1 MEAKYTKTRYYIYAA
16 IIVIIV
22 SLSVASSVLYKKNVA
37 LNKKLAES
45 NNNVNAYELFNSEL
59 KDSVL
64 VLNYTIN
71 ALNNSVDS
79 INQKMNAVR
88 KELRVKDKELESISR
103 LVMTSSKKDTVML
116 RDTVFIKGMKIDT
129 TLTDNSWYN
138 LALSLEY
145 PNKITV
151 RPEFN
156 SDTYIVISSSKRIVG
171 KPKVCWIGRLFQKRH
186 VVVEGRIVE
195 KNPYINV
202 NEQRFIKIVD

>member
-1 MEAKYTKTRYYIYAA
+1 MKIRYYIYA
-16 IIVIIV
+16 IITSVIIV
-22 SLSVASSVLYKKNVA
+22 LSVSSSVLYKKNIT
-37 LNKKLAES
+37 LNRELAKS
-45 NNNVNAYELFNSEL
+45 NSNVNAYELFNSEL

-64 VLNYTIN
+64 ILNYTID

-79 INQKMNAVR
+79 INQKMNTVR
-88 KELRVKDKELESISR
+88 KELRVKDNELESISR
-103 LVMTSSKKDTVML
+103 LVMTSSKKDTVVL
-116 RDTVFIKGMKIDT
+116 RDTIFIKGMNIDT

-151 RPEFN
+151 HPEFN

-171 KPKVCWIGRLFQKRH
+171 KPKGCWIGRLFQKRH

>member
-1 MEAKYTKTRYYIYAA
+1 MKIRYYIYA
-16 IIVIIV
+16 IITSVIIV
-22 SLSVASSVLYKKNVA
+22 LSVSSSVLYKKNVT
-37 LNKKLAES
+37 LNRELAKS
-45 NNNVNAYELFNSEL
+45 NSNVNAYELFNSEL

-64 VLNYTIN
+64 VLNYTID

-88 KELRVKDKELESISR
+88 KELRVKDNELESISR
-103 LVMTSSKKDTVML
+103 LVMTSSKKDTVTL
-116 RDTVFIKGMKIDT
+116 RDTIFLKDMKIDT
-129 TLTDNSWYN
+129 TLTDKNWYS

-145 PNKITV
+145 PNKIAV
-151 RPEFN
+151 HPEFN

-171 KPKVCWIGRLFQKRH
+171 KPKACWIGRLFQKRH

>member
-1 MEAKYTKTRYYIYAA
+1 MKIRYYIYA
-16 IIVIIV
+16 IITSVIIV
-22 SLSVASSVLYKKNVA
+22 LSVSSSVLYKKNIT
-37 LNKKLAES
+37 LNRELAKS
-45 NNNVNAYELFNSEL
+45 NSNVNAYELFNSEL

-64 VLNYTIN
+64 ILNYTID

-79 INQKMNAVR
+79 INQKMNTVR
-88 KELRVKDKELESISR
+88 KELRVKDNELESISR
-103 LVMTSSKKDTVML
+103 LVMTSSKKDTVVL
-116 RDTVFIKGMKIDT
+116 RDTIFIKGMNIDT

-151 RPEFN
+151 HPEFN

-171 KPKVCWIGRLFQKRH
+171 KPKGCWIGRLFQKRH
-186 VVVEGRIVE
+186 IVVEGRIVE

>member
-1 MEAKYTKTRYYIYAA
+1 MKIRYYIYA
-16 IIVIIV
+16 IITFVIIV
-22 SLSVASSVLYKKNVA
+22 LSISSSVLYKKNIT
-37 LNKKLAES
+37 LNRELAKS
-45 NNNVNAYELFNSEL
+45 NSNVNAYELFNSEL

-103 LVMTSSKKDTVML
+103 LVMTSSKKDTVVL
-116 RDTVFIKGMKIDT
+116 RDTVLLRGIKIDT
-129 TLTDNSWYN
+129 TITDNSWYSIS
-138 LALSLEY
+138 LSLEY
-145 PNKITV
+145 PNKIAV
-151 RPEFN
+151 HPKFN

-171 KPKVCWIGRLFQKRH
+171 KPNGCWIGRLFQKRH

-195 KNPYINV
+195 KNPYIKV
-202 NEQRFIKIVD
+202 DEQRFIKIVD

>member
-1 MEAKYTKTRYYIYAA
+1 MKIRYYIYA
-16 IIVIIV
+16 IITSVIIV
-22 SLSVASSVLYKKNVA
+22 LSVSSSVLYKKNIT
-37 LNKKLAES
+37 LNRELAKS
-45 NNNVNAYELFNSEL
+45 NSNVNAYELFNSEL

-151 RPEFN
+151 HPEFN
-156 SDTYIVISSSKRIVG
+156 SDTYIIISSSKRIVG
-171 KPKVCWIGRLFQKRH
+171 KPKGCWIGRLFQKRH
-186 VVVEGRIVE
+186 VVVEGRVVE
-195 KNPYINV
+195 KNPYIKV
-202 NEQRFIKIVD
+202 DEQRFIKIVD

>member
-1 MEAKYTKTRYYIYAA
+1 MKIRYYIYA
-16 IIVIIV
+16 IITFVIIV
-22 SLSVASSVLYKKNVA
+22 LSVSSSVLYKKNIT
-37 LNKKLAES
+37 LNRELAKS
-45 NNNVNAYELFNSEL
+45 NSNVNAYELFNSEL

-103 LVMTSSKKDTVML
+103 LVMTSSKKDTIVL
-116 RDTVFIKGMKIDT
+116 RDTVFIRGMKIDT

-171 KPKVCWIGRLFQKRH
+171 KPKACWIGRLFQKRH

>member
-1 MEAKYTKTRYYIYAA
+1 MKIRYYIYAIITSI
-16 IIVIIV
+16 IIV
-22 SLSVASSVLYKKNVA
+22 LSVSSSVLYKKNIT
-37 LNKKLAES
+37 LNRELAKS
-45 NNNVNAYELFNSEL
+45 NSNVNAYELFNSEL

-64 VLNYTIN
+64 VLNYTID

-79 INQKMNAVR
+79 INQKMNTVR

-103 LVMTSSKKDTVML
+103 LVMTSSKKDTVTL
-116 RDTVFIKGMKIDT
+116 RDTIFLKDMKIDT
-129 TLTDNSWYN
+129 TLTDKNWYS

-145 PNKITV
+145 PNKIAV
-151 RPEFN
+151 HPEFN

-171 KPKVCWIGRLFQKRH
+171 KPKGCWIGRLFQKRH

>member
-1 MEAKYTKTRYYIYAA
+1 MKTRYYTYAA
-16 IIVIIV
+16 IIVIII

-37 LNKKLAES
+37 LNRKLAES

-59 KDSVL
+59 KDSML
-64 VLNYTIN
+64 VLNYTID

-103 LVMTSSKKDTVML
+103 LVMTSSKKDTIVL

-138 LALSLEY
+138 LALNLEY

-151 RPEFN
+151 HPEFN

>member
-1 MEAKYTKTRYYIYAA
+1 MKIRYYIYA
-16 IIVIIV
+16 IITSVIIV
-22 SLSVASSVLYKKNVA
+22 LSVSSSVLYKKNIT
-37 LNKKLAES
+37 LNRELAKS
-45 NNNVNAYELFNSEL
+45 NSNVNAYELFNSEL

-64 VLNYTIN
+64 ILNYTID

-79 INQKMNAVR
+79 INQKMNTVR
-88 KELRVKDKELESISR
+88 KELRVKDNELESISR
-103 LVMTSSKKDTVML
+103 LVMTSSKKDTVVL

-129 TLTDNSWYN
+129 ILTDNSWYN

-151 RPEFN
+151 HPEFN

-171 KPKVCWIGRLFQKRH
+171 KPRGCWIGRLFQKRH

>member
-1 MEAKYTKTRYYIYAA
+1 MKIRYYIYA
-16 IIVIIV
+16 IVTSVIIV
-22 SLSVASSVLYKKNVA
+22 LSVSSSVLYKKNVT
-37 LNKKLAES
+37 LNRELAKS
-45 NNNVNAYELFNSEL
+45 NSNVNAYELFNSEL

-88 KELRVKDKELESISR
+88 KELRVKDKELECISR

-151 RPEFN
+151 HPKFN

-171 KPKVCWIGRLFQKRH
+171 KPKVCWISRLFQKRH
-186 VVVEGRIVE
+186 IVVEGRIVE

-202 NEQRFIKIVD
+202 NEQRFIKIVE

>member
-1 MEAKYTKTRYYIYAA
+1 MKIRYYIYA
-16 IIVIIV
+16 IITSVIIV
-22 SLSVASSVLYKKNVA
+22 LSVSSSILYKKNIT
-37 LNKKLAES
+37 LNRELAKS
-45 NNNVNAYELFNSEL
+45 NSNVNAYELFNSEL

-64 VLNYTIN
+64 VLNYTID

-88 KELRVKDKELESISR
+88 KELRVKDNELESISR
-103 LVMTSSKKDTVML
+103 LVMTSSKKDTVVLM
-116 RDTVFIKGMKIDT
+116 DTVFIKGMKIDT

-138 LALSLEY
+138 FALSLEY

-151 RPEFN
+151 HPEFN

-171 KPKVCWIGRLFQKRH
+171 KPKMCWIGRLFQKRH

>member
-1 MEAKYTKTRYYIYAA
+1 MKIRYYIYA
-16 IIVIIV
+16 IITSVIIV
-22 SLSVASSVLYKKNVA
+22 LSVSSSVLYKKNIT
-37 LNKKLAES
+37 LNRELAKS
-45 NNNVNAYELFNSEL
+45 NSNVNAYELFNSEL

-64 VLNYTIN
+64 ILNYTID

-79 INQKMNAVR
+79 INQKMNTVR
-88 KELRVKDKELESISR
+88 KELRVKDNELESISR
-103 LVMTSSKKDTVML
+103 LVMTSSKKDTVVL
-116 RDTVFIKGMKIDT
+116 RDTIFIKGMNIDT

-151 RPEFN
+151 HPEFN

-171 KPKVCWIGRLFQKRH
+171 KPKWCWIGRLFQKRH

>member
-1 MEAKYTKTRYYIYAA
+1 
-16 IIVIIV
+16 
-22 SLSVASSVLYKKNVA
+22 
-37 LNKKLAES
+37 
-45 NNNVNAYELFNSEL
+45 
-59 KDSVL
+59 
-64 VLNYTIN
+64 
-71 ALNNSVDS
+71 
-79 INQKMNAVR
+79 MNAVR

-103 LVMTSSKKDTVML
+103 LVMTSSKKDTIVL

-138 LALSLEY
+138 LALNLEY

-151 RPEFN
+151 HPEFN

-186 VVVEGRIVE
+186 IVVEGRIVE

>member
-1 MEAKYTKTRYYIYAA
+1 MKTRYYIYAA
-16 IIVIIV
+16 IIVIII

-37 LNKKLAES
+37 LNRKLAES

-64 VLNYTIN
+64 VLNYTID

-103 LVMTSSKKDTVML
+103 LVMTSSKKDTVVL

-129 TLTDNSWYN
+129 ILTDNNWYN

-151 RPEFN
+151 HPEFN
-156 SDTYIVISSSKRIVG
+156 SDTYIVVSSSKRIVG
-171 KPKVCWIGRLFQKRH
+171 KPKGCWIGRLFQKRH

>member
-1 MEAKYTKTRYYIYAA
+1 MKIRYYIYAA
-16 IIVIIV
+16 IIVIII
-22 SLSVASSVLYKKNVA
+22 SLSVASSVLYKNNVS
-37 LNKKLAES
+37 LKRKLAES

-64 VLNYTIN
+64 VLNYTID

-103 LVMTSSKKDTVML
+103 LVMTSSKKDTVTL
-116 RDTVFIKGMKIDT
+116 RDTIFLKDMKIDT
-129 TLTDNSWYN
+129 TLTDKNWYS

-145 PNKITV
+145 PNKIAV
-151 RPEFN
+151 HPEFN

-171 KPKVCWIGRLFQKRH
+171 KPKACWIGRLFQKRH

>member
-1 MEAKYTKTRYYIYAA
+1 MKTRYYTYAA
-16 IIVIIV
+16 IIVIII

-37 LNKKLAES
+37 LNRKLAES

-64 VLNYTIN
+64 VLNYTID

-88 KELRVKDKELESISR
+88 KELRVKDKELKSISR
-103 LVMTSSKKDTVML
+103 LVMTSSKKDTIVL

-138 LALSLEY
+138 LALNLEY

-151 RPEFN
+151 HPEFN

>member
-1 MEAKYTKTRYYIYAA
+1 MKTRYYIYAA

-22 SLSVASSVLYKKNVA
+22 SLSVASSVLYKKNVE

-103 LVMTSSKKDTVML
+103 LVMTSSKKDTIVL

-138 LALSLEY
+138 LALNLEY

-151 RPEFN
+151 HPEFN

>member
-1 MEAKYTKTRYYIYAA
+1 MKIKYYIYA
-16 IIVIIV
+16 IITSVIIV
-22 SLSVASSVLYKKNVA
+22 LSVSSSVLYKKNVI
-37 LNKKLAES
+37 LNRELAKS
-45 NNNVNAYELFNSEL
+45 NSNVNAYELFNSEL

-64 VLNYTIN
+64 VLNYTID

-103 LVMTSSKKDTVML
+103 LVMTSSKKDTVTL
-116 RDTVFIKGMKIDT
+116 RDTIFLKDMKIDT
-129 TLTDNSWYN
+129 TLTDKNWYS

-145 PNKITV
+145 PNKIAV
-151 RPEFN
+151 HPEFN

-171 KPKVCWIGRLFQKRH
+171 KPKACWIGRLFQKRH

-195 KNPYINV
+195 KNPYIKV
-202 NEQRFIKIVD
+202 DEQRFIKIVD

>member
-1 MEAKYTKTRYYIYAA
+1 MKARYYIYAA
-16 IIVIIV
+16 TVVIIV
-22 SLSVASSVLYKKNVA
+22 ALSALSSALYKKNIA
-37 LNKKLAES
+37 LNRKLTES

-64 VLNYTIN
+64 VLNYTID

-103 LVMTSSKKDTVML
+103 LVMTSSKKDTVTL
-116 RDTVFIKGMKIDT
+116 RDTVFLKDMKVDT
-129 TLTDNSWYN
+129 TITDKSWYT

-145 PNKITV
+145 PNKIAV
-151 RPEFN
+151 YPEFN
-156 SDTYIVISSSKRIVG
+156 SDTYIVVSSSKRIVG
-171 KPKVCWIGRLFQKRH
+171 KPKRCWIGRLFQKRH
-186 VVVEGRIVE
+186 VVVEGRVVE

-202 NEQRFIKIVD
+202 GEQRFVKIVD

>member
-1 MEAKYTKTRYYIYAA
+1 MKIRYYIYA
-16 IIVIIV
+16 IITFVIIV
-22 SLSVASSVLYKKNVA
+22 LSVSSSVLYKKNIT
-37 LNKKLAES
+37 LNRELAKS
-45 NNNVNAYELFNSEL
+45 NSNVNAYELFNSEL

-103 LVMTSSKKDTVML
+103 LVMTSSKKDTIVL

-171 KPKVCWIGRLFQKRH
+171 KPKVCRIGRLFQKRH

>member
-1 MEAKYTKTRYYIYAA
+1 MKIRYYIYA
-16 IIVIIV
+16 IITSVIIV
-22 SLSVASSVLYKKNVA
+22 LSVSSSVLYKKNIT
-37 LNKKLAES
+37 LNRELAKS
-45 NNNVNAYELFNSEL
+45 NSNVNAYELFNSEL

-64 VLNYTIN
+64 ILNYTID

-79 INQKMNAVR
+79 INQKMNTVR
-88 KELRVKDKELESISR
+88 KKLRVKDNELESISR
-103 LVMTSSKKDTVML
+103 LVMTSSKKDTVVL
-116 RDTVFIKGMKIDT
+116 RDTIFIKGMNIDT

-151 RPEFN
+151 HPEFN

-171 KPKVCWIGRLFQKRH
+171 KPKGCWIGRLFQKRH

>member
-1 MEAKYTKTRYYIYAA
+1 MKTRYYIYAA

-103 LVMTSSKKDTVML
+103 LVMTSSKKDTVVL

-129 TLTDNSWYN
+129 TLTDNGWYN
-138 LALSLEY
+138 LTLNLEY

-151 RPEFN
+151 HPEFN

>member
-1 MEAKYTKTRYYIYAA
+1 
-16 IIVIIV
+16 
-22 SLSVASSVLYKKNVA
+22 
-37 LNKKLAES
+37 
-45 NNNVNAYELFNSEL
+45 
-59 KDSVL
+59 
-64 VLNYTIN
+64 
-71 ALNNSVDS
+71 
-79 INQKMNAVR
+79 
-88 KELRVKDKELESISR
+88 
-103 LVMTSSKKDTVML
+103 ML

-151 RPEFN
+151 HPEFN

-171 KPKVCWIGRLFQKRH
+171 KPKVCWISRLFQKRH

>member
-1 MEAKYTKTRYYIYAA
+1 MKIRYYIYA
-16 IIVIIV
+16 IITSVIIV
-22 SLSVASSVLYKKNVA
+22 LSVSSSVLYKKNIT
-37 LNKKLAES
+37 LNRELAKS
-45 NNNVNAYELFNSEL
+45 NSNVNAYELFNSEL

-64 VLNYTIN
+64 VLNYTID

-79 INQKMNAVR
+79 INQKMNTVR

-103 LVMTSSKKDTVML
+103 LVMTSSKKDTVTL
-116 RDTVFIKGMKIDT
+116 RDTIFLKDMKIDT
-129 TLTDNSWYN
+129 TLTDKNWYS

-145 PNKITV
+145 PNKIAV
-151 RPEFN
+151 HPEFN

-171 KPKVCWIGRLFQKRH
+171 KPKGCWIGRLFQKRH

>member
-1 MEAKYTKTRYYIYAA
+1 MKIKYYIYA
-16 IIVIIV
+16 IITSVIIV
-22 SLSVASSVLYKKNVA
+22 LSVSSSVLYKKNVT
-37 LNKKLAES
+37 LNRELAKS
-45 NNNVNAYELFNSEL
+45 NSNVNAYELFNSEL

-64 VLNYTIN
+64 VLNYTID

-88 KELRVKDKELESISR
+88 KELRVKDNELESISR
-103 LVMTSSKKDTVML
+103 LVMTSSKKDTVTL
-116 RDTVFIKGMKIDT
+116 RDTIFLKDMKIDT
-129 TLTDNSWYN
+129 TLTDKNWYS

-145 PNKITV
+145 PNKIAV
-151 RPEFN
+151 HPEFN

-171 KPKVCWIGRLFQKRH
+171 KPKACWIGRLFQKRH

>member
-1 MEAKYTKTRYYIYAA
+1 MKIRYYIYA
-16 IIVIIV
+16 IITSVIIV
-22 SLSVASSVLYKKNVA
+22 LSVSSSILYKKNIT
-37 LNKKLAES
+37 LNRELAKS
-45 NNNVNAYELFNSEL
+45 NSNVNAYELFNSEL

-64 VLNYTIN
+64 VLNYTID

-88 KELRVKDKELESISR
+88 KELRVKDSELESISR
-103 LVMTSSKKDTVML
+103 LVMTSSKKDTVVL

-129 TLTDNSWYN
+129 ALTDNSWYN

-151 RPEFN
+151 YPEFN

-171 KPKVCWIGRLFQKRH
+171 KPKACWIGRLFQKRH

>member
-1 MEAKYTKTRYYIYAA
+1 MKIRYYIYA
-16 IIVIIV
+16 IITFVIIV
-22 SLSVASSVLYKKNVA
+22 LSISSSVLYKKNIT
-37 LNKKLAES
+37 LNRELAKS
-45 NNNVNAYELFNSEL
+45 NSNVNAYELFNSEL

-64 VLNYTIN
+64 VLNYTID

-103 LVMTSSKKDTVML
+103 LVMTSSKKDTIVL
-116 RDTVFIKGMKIDT
+116 RDTVFIRGMKIDT

-151 RPEFN
+151 HPEFN

-171 KPKVCWIGRLFQKRH
+171 KPKMCWIGRLFQKRH

>member
-1 MEAKYTKTRYYIYAA
+1 MKIRYYIYA
-16 IIVIIV
+16 IITSVIIV
-22 SLSVASSVLYKKNVA
+22 LSVSSLVLYKKNVT
-37 LNKKLAES
+37 LNRELAKS
-45 NNNVNAYELFNSEL
+45 NSNVNAYELFNSEL

-88 KELRVKDKELESISR
+88 KELRVKDKELECISR
-103 LVMTSSKKDTVML
+103 LVMASSKKDTVVL
-116 RDTVFIKGMKIDT
+116 RDTVFIKGIKIDT
-129 TLTDNSWYN
+129 TITDNSWYN

-151 RPEFN
+151 HPEFN

-171 KPKVCWIGRLFQKRH
+171 KPKACWIGRLFQKRH

>member
-1 MEAKYTKTRYYIYAA
+1 MKIKYYIYA
-16 IIVIIV
+16 IITSVIIV
-22 SLSVASSVLYKKNVA
+22 LSVSSSVLYKKNVI
-37 LNKKLAES
+37 LNRELAKS
-45 NNNVNAYELFNSEL
+45 NSNVNAYELFNSEL

-64 VLNYTIN
+64 VLNYTID

-103 LVMTSSKKDTVML
+103 LVMTSSKKDTVTL
-116 RDTVFIKGMKIDT
+116 RDTIFLKDMKIDT
-129 TLTDNSWYN
+129 TLTDKNWYS

-145 PNKITV
+145 PNKIAV
-151 RPEFN
+151 HPEFN

-171 KPKVCWIGRLFQKRH
+171 KPKACWIGRLFQKRH